1 MITPSKKNGNDE
13 RMHLHRGPFRWPCGG
28 VEAEAIH
35 TALPDAAFQGYTGSH
50 WMPSLVNY
58 LLRIAPATAMA
69 TAKKKDVTCTHF
81 DGRFDGHRDAAVLY
95 RAHRPMEE
103 VHGFIKSKP
112 LNAAIG

>member
-1 MITPSKKNGNDE
+1 
-13 RMHLHRGPFRWPCGG
+13 
-28 VEAEAIH
+28 
-35 TALPDAAFQGYTGSH
+35 LPDAAFQGYTGSH

>member
-1 MITPSKKNGNDE
+1 LATTNECTSIAGHFDG
-13 RMHLHRGPFRWPCGG
+13 H
-28 VEAEAIH
+28 AEALKLKLYA
-35 TALPDAAFQGYTGSH
+35 ALSDAAFQGYTGSH

>member
-1 MITPSKKNGNDE
+1 LATTNECTSIVGHSDG
-13 RMHLHRGPFRWPCGG
+13 H
-28 VEAEAIH
+28 AEALMLKVYMWH
-35 TALPDAAFQGYTGSH
+35 CLMQHVQGYTRSH
-50 WMPSLVNY
+50 WMPLLVNY
-58 LLRIAPATAMA
+58 LLRIAPATAMV

-81 DGRFDGHRDAAVLY
+81 DGRFDGHRDAAAAVLLY